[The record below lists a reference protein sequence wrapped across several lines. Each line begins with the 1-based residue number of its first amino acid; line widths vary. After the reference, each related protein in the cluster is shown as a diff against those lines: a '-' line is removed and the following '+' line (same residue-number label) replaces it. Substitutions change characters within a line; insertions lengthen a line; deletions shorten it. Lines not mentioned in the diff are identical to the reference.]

1 MLQQYLTRTK
11 IIFTVAMFAWLA
23 FIVIT
28 TYNNLVQKNVALIS
42 RELNYIRYKT
52 ELQTNT
58 DLSLKSVGAVIF
70 SSLDGRPEQALATST
85 ESAPGIPVLVYHGL
99 VEVPDRFSTT
109 PELFKDQMF
118 ALRRAG
124 YQAVRLSDFI
134 AFIKG
139 EKTLPEKSF
148 LLTFDDGRTVSY
160 QQADPILKALGWS
173 AVMFVATDQ
182 SLSDKKTSYYLKEGT
197 LREMQ
202 ESGRW
207 EIQSHA
213 AQSTGGFVTVNEAGD
228 PGNFLSNKA
237 WIKEEQR
244 FETDE
249 EYLARINAELG
260 DSKARIEELIG
271 NQVTSFSY
279 PFSDYGQQTINA
291 ESISE
296 VAIRDTLSKYYKVA
310 FRQTYPQ
317 DSYFTLNYV
326 DEDPYRL
333 RRFETP
339 SSWDGSTM
347 VRFMNQIS
355 PKDLPYVDS
364 LSFDNGWKSSWGHIQ
379 TNQNGLNLV
388 ASPETAGA
396 FAFLDGTRTWGD
408 YSYIVEAMRSPEN
421 YITLYSRYQ
430 SNDNYVAC
438 VFGDN
443 DVRIE
448 QRVEGRTT
456 SLANTSKTRTVGMNT
471 SYGMYVEGDYVEC
484 RENAQTVA
492 TGRGIDDKISYGGIG
507 LRAWDENVGQSSVTF
522 SNLRVSPIN
531 SN

>member
-1 MLQQYLTRTK
+1 MLQTYLRKIK
-11 IIFTVAMFAWLA
+11 IIFTAAMFAWLA

-28 TYNNLVQKNVALIS
+28 TYNNLVEKNVALIS
-42 RELNYIRYKT
+42 REINYVRYKT
-52 ELQTNT
+52 ELKTNT
-58 DLSLKSVGAVIF
+58 NLGLRSIGSVILSQFKG
-70 SSLDGRPEQALATST
+70 PESALATST
-85 ESAPGIPVLVYHGL
+85 ESALGIPVLVYHGI
-99 VEVPDRFSTT
+99 VDVPDRFSTT

-118 ALRRAG
+118 ALKRAG
-124 YQAVRLSDFI
+124 YQAIRLQDFI

-160 QQADPILKALGWS
+160 QQADPVLRALGWS

-182 SLSDKKTSYYLKEGT
+182 SLSDKKTSYYLKEDT

-207 EIQSHA
+207 EIESHA
-213 AQSTGGFVTVNEAGD
+213 AQSTGGFVIVNEARD

-237 WIKEEQR
+237 WIPEEQR

-249 EYLARINAELG
+249 EYLSRIDRELG
-260 DSKARIEELIG
+260 GSKARIEELIG
-271 NQVTSFSY
+271 NKVTSFSY

-291 ESISE
+291 ENISE
-296 VAIRDTLSKYYKVA
+296 VSIRDALSKYYTVA

-317 DSYFTLNYV
+317 DSYFTLNYA

-339 SSWDGSTM
+339 SSWDGATI

-355 PKDLPYVDS
+355 PKNLPYNDS
-364 LSFDNGWKSSWGHIQ
+364 LSFNNGWKSSWGHIQ
-379 TNQNGLNLV
+379 SNQNGLNLV
-388 ASPETAGA
+388 ASQDTAGA

-408 YSYIVEAMRSPEN
+408 YSYEIDATRAPGN

-438 VFGDN
+438 VFGDD
-443 DVRIE
+443 DVKIE
-448 QRVEGRTT
+448 QRVEGNT
-456 SLANTSKTRTVGMNT
+456 STFANTSKPRVQSSNT
-471 SYGMYVEGDYVEC
+471 SYGMYVEGDYIEC
-484 RENAQTVA
+484 RENGQTVA
-492 TGRGIDDKISYGGIG
+492 TGRGTDDKISFGGIG
-507 LRAWDENVGQSSVTF
+507 LRAWDKNIGQSSVTF

-531 SN
+531 PN